1 MIFQNC
7 LLHARRARSWRSRF
21 GLSLMVLIAAS
32 GVSRAQSPIG
42 VARVEEDWQLVVSE
56 PDTNDNS
63 PQITCV
69 ISPSVLSNGYAALDM
84 NFYSQPDYSPGGIQL
99 HVWSPST
106 PMLVTNSSVTGM
118 LQNQNETVTWTTRMS
133 LSNNQ
138 LTFSVVNGQSTSWGQ
153 FGVKGKLNLS
163 VGANLTDLSAYDP
176 SVSLKNSGVPYAS
189 NRVTSLTLK
198 AVRWYSA
205 SGVLLQ
211 QNTTP
216 QAVTLD

>member
-1 MIFQNC
+1 
-7 LLHARRARSWRSRF
+7 
-21 GLSLMVLIAAS
+21 LSLVVLIAAS
-32 GVSRAQSPIG
+32 GISLAQTVG
-42 VARVEEDWQLVVSE
+42 VARVEEDWELVVST
-56 PDTNDNS
+56 PATNDNS

-106 PMLVTNSSVTGM
+106 PMLVSNSSVTGM
-118 LQNQNETVTWTTRMS
+118 LQNQNETITWTTRMS
-133 LSNNQ
+133 LTNNQ

-153 FGVKGKLNLS
+153 FGVKGKLNLT
-163 VGANLTDLSAYDP
+163 VGASLTDLSAYDP
-176 SVSLKNSGVPYAS
+176 NVSLKNSGVPYAS

-198 AVRWYSA
+198 AVRWYSS